1 MNEQISNELDKEVVE
16 DVSAEDLAQE
26 QHPPQE
32 RPVEKPVEVPDEKP
46 TEKPAELPQETPIEN
61 PPEIPPPPSE
71 APVDVPDQPARA
83 EDELERDEVALDKLQ
98 QIIEGAL
105 LALGKPLPIER
116 LESLFL
122 DHERPDRKTFEAA
135 LAAIAENCA
144 ERGYELKKVASGY
157 RFQVKQ
163 DVAPWVARLWEEKPQ
178 RYSRALME
186 TLSIIAYRQPITRG
200 DIEKIRGVAVSTQ
213 IVQTLLEHEW
223 IRVVGHRDVPGRPA
237 MYATTKQFLD
247 YFNLESLDQLPPL
260 SEIRDLE
267 EINRGLSLEEEKPAG
282 RIIEFPDPE
291 PGEDEVAEDEEA
303 AAAAAIGTRPI
314 SEILSEVDAR
324 LMQERG
330 AASVEEAEGEEVL
343 TTEADFDAAEAA
355 SPAEQHSLLEEEA
368 ATSSSE
374 ETNAEADDPA
384 SPAADA
390 GPPEQS

>member
-1 MNEQISNELDKEVVE
+1 MNEYNVE
-16 DVSAEDLAQE
+16 DQKEIPVEQPPESPVENPAEI
-26 QHPPQE
+26 PQE
-32 RPVEKPVEVPDEKP
+32 VPAEPATTPEETPVEDPE
-46 TEKPAELPQETPIEN
+46 
-61 PPEIPPPPSE
+61 EIP
-71 APVDVPDQPARA
+71 VPRTERRDIDAAR
-83 EDELERDEVALDKLQ
+83 LK

-105 LALGKPLPIER
+105 LAIGKPLPIER

-122 DHERPDRKTFEAA
+122 EHECPERAAFEAA
-135 LAAIAENCA
+135 LVAIGEDCMD
-144 ERGYELKKVASGY
+144 RGFELKKVASGY

-163 DVAPWVARLWEEKPQ
+163 DLAEWVGRLWEEKPQ

-186 TLSIIAYRQPITRG
+186 TLSIVAYRQPITRG

-267 EINRGLSLEEEKPAG
+267 EINRELSLDDSKPVS

-291 PGEDEVAEDEEA
+291 PGDSNDEGEDDEA
-303 AAAAAIGTRPI
+303 IAAAAIGTRPI

-324 LMQERG
+324 LMQG
-330 AASVEEAEGEEVL
+330 GHVAVHAADENLDLDLDLAS
-343 TTEADFDAAEAA
+343 EADFDAAEAGA
-355 SPAEQHSLLEEEA
+355 STE
-368 ATSSSE
+368 
-374 ETNAEADDPA
+374 AEAETETAPDAEDDPA
-384 SPAADA
+384 PAEDGEDA
-390 GPPEQS
+390 EDEHPPGS